1 MTNPDIIVIGAG
13 HNGLVAA
20 AYLAKAGRKVL
31 VLERSETAGGQ
42 LAPLIFGSNF
52 DVEPLH
58 PGARLRA
65 DIVRD
70 LDLAH
75 HGLAS
80 DGRIP
85 AAAYVS
91 ALPDGGQLSLSAAD
105 EASSVASIRALSE
118 RDAARW
124 PEFVRYMNTA
134 AAFLDLMHATPM
146 PRLANEAVLQQGRP
160 LASLAWKL
168 RKLGRTDMFRFMR
181 SLSMSAVEFTEEWF
195 ESEPL
200 RAALGAL
207 AIHGS
212 TLGSMSAGTGYT
224 LLHNWLNRG
233 GLAHPAV
240 AGGSRLIGEALVAAA
255 RAGGAELRTGTPVA
269 RILVDRLQVRGVEL
283 ANGEQIAAT
292 TVVSGADPRHTL
304 LGLVGAPELP
314 PEFVWQAQSIRM
326 RGSVAK
332 VHVLADSGHGI
343 PAGTVVF
350 APTLKYLERAFDAAK
365 YGEISQQPYLEVTS
379 QGAVVSIHFQFAPY
393 SLRNADWESSRSTSR
408 ATCRG
413 RSCGALSRVTRSNQE
428 RPFDHAARP
437 RAHVGPDRGRHE
449 PRPADP
455 RPAAVH
461 AADSRL
467 VGSPYAGRRA
477 VPLRQWRAWRW
488 RHQWRRGTQC
498 RAAGAADRRQPLTQR
513 RERLASTIGVSLPG
527 RRKSVPG
534 GSARNVLL
542 RDGPA

>member
-31 VLERSETAGGQ
+31 VLERRDTAGGQ
-42 LAPLIFGSNF
+42 LAPLSYGSGF

-65 DIVRD
+65 DIARD
-70 LDLAH
+70 LDLAR

-80 DGRIP
+80 ADRSLAP
-85 AAAYVS
+85 AYVS
-91 ALPDGGQLSLSAAD
+91 ALPDGGQLNLSVAD
-105 EASSVASIRALSE
+105 GSASVASIRPHSE

-134 AAFLDLMHATPM
+134 AAFLDVMQATPM
-146 PRLANEAVLQQGRP
+146 PRLANEDVMQQGRP

-200 RAALGAL
+200 QAALGAL

-233 GLAHPAV
+233 GPAHPTV
-240 AGGSRLIGEALVAAA
+240 AGGSRLVGESLVASA
-255 RAGGAELRTGTPVA
+255 RSSGVELRVDAPVA
-269 RILVDRLQVRGVEL
+269 RILVDRLQVRGVQL
-283 ANGEQIAAT
+283 TNGEQIDAA
-292 TVVSGADPRHTL
+292 TVVSDADPRHTL

-332 VHVLADSGHGI
+332 VHVLADGGHGI
-343 PAGTVVF
+343 PEGTVVV

-365 YGEISQQPYLEVTS
+365 YGEISQQPYIEVTS
-379 QGAVVSIHFQFAPY
+379 RGPAVSIHFQFAPY
-393 SLRNADWESSRSTSR
+393 SLRNGDWESSR
-408 ATCRG
+408 AT
-413 RSCGALSRVTRSNQE
+413 V
-428 RPFDHAARP
+428 
-437 RAHVGPDRGRHE
+437 
-449 PRPADP
+449 
-455 RPAAVH
+455 
-461 AADSRL
+461 
-467 VGSPYAGRRA
+467 
-477 VPLRQWRAWRW
+477 
-488 RHQWRRGTQC
+488 
-498 RAAGAADRRQPLTQR
+498 
-513 RERLASTIGVSLPG
+513 ERLAVDAVTTRFPG
-527 RRKSVPG
+527 
-534 GSARNVLL
+534 L
-542 RDGPA
+542 RDRIRDIRSITPLDLERTWGLTEGDMNHGQLILDQLLFMRPIPAWSDHRTPIDGLYLCGSGVHGGGGISGVAGRNAARRVLELTSGR

>member
-42 LAPLIFGSNF
+42 LAPLSYGSDF

-70 LDLAH
+70 LDLAR

-80 DGRIP
+80 DGRVP

-105 EASSVASIRALSE
+105 ETSSVASIRTLSE
-118 RDAARW
+118 HDAARW

-134 AAFLDLMHATPM
+134 AAFLDVMQATPM
-146 PRLANEAVLQQGRP
+146 PRLANEDVLQHGRP
-160 LASLAWKL
+160 LASLAWRL

-269 RILVDRLQVRGVEL
+269 RILVDRLQVRGVAL

-332 VHVLADSGHGI
+332 VHVLADSGHGL

-379 QGAVVSIHFQFAPY
+379 QGAVISIHFQFAPY
-393 SLRNADWESSRSTSR
+393 SLRNAEWESSRSI
-408 ATCRG
+408 
-413 RSCGALSRVTRSNQE
+413 V
-428 RPFDHAARP
+428 
-437 RAHVGPDRGRHE
+437 
-449 PRPADP
+449 
-455 RPAAVH
+455 
-461 AADSRL
+461 
-467 VGSPYAGRRA
+467 
-477 VPLRQWRAWRW
+477 
-488 RHQWRRGTQC
+488 
-498 RAAGAADRRQPLTQR
+498 
-513 RERLASTIGVSLPG
+513 ERLAVDAVAARFPG
-527 RRKSVPG
+527 
-534 GSARNVLL
+534 L
-542 RDGPA
+542 RDRIRDVRSITPLDLERTWGLTEGDMNHGQLILDQLLFMRPIPGWSDHRTPVDGLYLCGSGVHGGGGISGVAGRNAARRVLQIGDSR